1 MPGCCPRLHAMLR
14 WYLMLLSVHV
24 YPVWCGPGL
33 GPLEPRRVPRMV
45 CRLCAVMRRGATASA
60 ATGGPSTPERR
71 PVFRAWFHSWRPPH
85 SAAGGA
91 ARRDAPRRERARVS
105 RAVRCVVF
113 GLDSRLLR
121 SLLHLHA
128 AAVSVSRRG
137 LLPLGRRKFTY
148 VSWCAGKKN
157 RGARRTER
165 RLDLLRW
172 KIVYVFY

>member
-1 MPGCCPRLHAMLR
+1 MLR

-91 ARRDAPRRERARVS
+91 ARRDAETSASARVS

-148 VSWCAGKKN
+148 VSCVREKKI
-157 RGARRTER
+157 GADGRTER

-172 KIVYVFY
+172 KILYVFY

>member
-1 MPGCCPRLHAMLR
+1 VPGCCPRLHAMLR

-91 ARRDAPRRERARVS
+91 ARRDAETSASARVS

-148 VSWCAGKKN
+148 VSCVRGKKI
-157 RGARRTER
+157 GARRTER